1 MDVATSVGVLD
12 RLKRLA
18 EEKRVLAEKAGR
30 AGEGERALKT
40 LVGGLSAKVTTQEQR
55 IKQLEK
61 ELETVS
67 LARVAAERTVTSTR
81 TELRRVYS
89 SREAL
94 QLESL
99 SLMRRAEAGDIA
111 SANCARDIAEAVAAA
126 RTVAARREA
135 ELKEALAAARAGEVR
150 AEAAAELARS
160 ELDRMATVPWLEI
173 RQKVQAVENSAKHPL
188 ENATR
193 LLAEAEARAQAAE
206 HRLAVTSESLHV
218 ARQQLRMREEEV
230 VAVKKSAD
238 AKQAGVDQLRE
249 EYCAQQGRIAELQE
263 HNAYLTKEF
272 EREHAKYTDLERQLR
287 IMRFGSPSIS
297 QARQ

>member
-1 MDVATSVGVLD
+1 MDVATSVGVLE

-61 ELETVS
+61 EVEALS
-67 LARVAAERTVTSTR
+67 LGKVAAERTVASTR

-99 SLMRRAEAGDIA
+99 SLMRRAEAGDTA
-111 SANCARDIAEAVAAA
+111 SANCARDIAEAVAGA
-126 RTVAARREA
+126 RAVAARCED
-135 ELKEALAAARAGEVR
+135 ELNEALGAARVGEAR

-193 LLAEAEARAQAAE
+193 LLTEAEARAQAAE
-206 HRLAVTSESLHV
+206 HRLAAANESLHV
-218 ARQQLRMREEEV
+218 ARQQLHMRDEEV
-230 VAVKKSAD
+230 AAVTRSAD

-249 EYCAQQGRIAELQE
+249 EYCAQQAHIAELQE
-263 HNAYLTKEF
+263 HNAYLTREF
-272 EREHAKYTDLERQLR
+272 EREHAKYTELERQMR
-287 IMRFGSPSIS
+287 IMRYGERAKS
-297 QARQ
+297 

>member
-1 MDVATSVGVLD
+1 MDVATSVGVLE

-40 LVGGLSAKVTTQEQR
+40 LVGGLSAKVTAQEQR

-61 ELETVS
+61 GVE
-67 LARVAAERTVTSTR
+67 AERTVASTR

-99 SLMRRAEAGDIA
+99 SLMRRAEAGDTA
-111 SANCARDIAEAVAAA
+111 SANCARDITEAVAGA
-126 RTVAARREA
+126 RAVAVRRED
-135 ELKEALAAARAGEVR
+135 ELNEALGAARAGEAR

-193 LLAEAEARAQAAE
+193 LLAEAEARAHAAE
-206 HRLAVTSESLHV
+206 HRLAAANESLYV
-218 ARQQLRMREEEV
+218 ARQQLRMRDEEV
-230 VAVKKSAD
+230 AAVRRSAD
-238 AKQAGVDQLRE
+238 AKQAGIDQLRE
-249 EYCAQQGRIAELQE
+249 EYCAQQAHIAELQE
-263 HNAYLTKEF
+263 HNAYLTREF
-272 EREHAKYTDLERQLR
+272 EREHAKYTDLERQMR
-287 IMRFGSPSIS
+287 IMRYGERAKS
-297 QARQ
+297 